1 MVVVS
6 YFICHF
12 FVFFFKQKTAYEMR
26 ISDWSSDV
34 CSSDLRVR
42 SALDLAKEARP
53 VGNLGELQERV
64 AADPDDHQ
72 ARFELAGGM
81 MAEGDND
88 GAAEALL
95 EIIRRDREWNDGA
108 ARTLLLTLF
117 EVVGLEDPWV
127 SSQRRRLSAILFGCL
142 AFAAPLALPLGVRV
156 AVPALA
162 LAPA

>member
-1 MVVVS
+1 M
-6 YFICHF
+6 
-12 FVFFFKQKTAYEMR
+12 A
-26 ISDWSSDV
+26 
-34 CSSDLRVR
+34 RVR
-42 SALDLAKEARP
+42 SAVDLAKEARP

-108 ARTLLLTLF
+108 ARTLLLKLF

-127 SSQRRRLSAILFGCL
+127 SSPRRRSEARRVGKEGVSTCRSRW
-142 AFAAPLALPLGVRV
+142 LP
-156 AVPALA
+156 
-162 LAPA
+162 